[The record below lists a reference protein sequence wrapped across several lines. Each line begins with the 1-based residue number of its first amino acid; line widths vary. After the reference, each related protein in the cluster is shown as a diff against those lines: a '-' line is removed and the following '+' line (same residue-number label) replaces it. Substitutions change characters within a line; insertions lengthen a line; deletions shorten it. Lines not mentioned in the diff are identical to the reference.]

1 MTVADVGGA
10 EVSEPPTLTMKTAA
24 VSWVQ
29 DSVATSWVVSSRCLS
44 MLGRCPCALF
54 ITETWDRVTEHIK
67 IPAGLQIGEVS
78 QQKKVNLC
86 EKLCRS
92 TF

>member
-1 MTVADVGGA
+1 
-10 EVSEPPTLTMKTAA
+10 
-24 VSWVQ
+24 
-29 DSVATSWVVSSRCLS
+29 

-78 QQKKVNLC
+78 QQKKSEFV
-86 EKLCRS
+86 
-92 TF
+92 